1 VSSAWRTPRQAVMV
15 MLANESQN
23 LLPILE
29 IAEAGYSG
37 PAAQLPLVGRDRLTR
52 PIRRHRPWPRP
63 A

>member
-1 VSSAWRTPRQAVMV
+1 MV